1 MTLTC
6 VTNNAS
12 CNWVNLVQVSS
23 VQFTPSA
30 VNLPLG
36 YNAQT
41 SEISSG
47 ICMTRLKLRISSV
60 SKFGHADL
68 CPPYEPLS
76 VYGSGPPPNVWFPE
90 PTRVHTPRS
99 TSIGSAV
106 LQGSHA
112 RFPEDTHRQTT
123 LNYNS
128 RPHLM
133 LCIAMRRSKPRNL
146 QTDR

>member
-1 MTLTC
+1 
-6 VTNNAS
+6 
-12 CNWVNLVQVSS
+12 
-23 VQFTPSA
+23 

-146 QTDR
+146 QTDGITPAFWRTTGIDYLLYTAETSLSKGTLQQ